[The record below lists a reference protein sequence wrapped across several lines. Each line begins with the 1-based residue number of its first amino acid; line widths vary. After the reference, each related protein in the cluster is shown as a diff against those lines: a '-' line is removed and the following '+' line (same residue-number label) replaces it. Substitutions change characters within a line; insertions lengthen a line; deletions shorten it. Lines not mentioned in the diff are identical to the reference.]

1 MNTLSQAATAA
12 RDVITQGSRVET
24 GAEAEYDLVIIGGG
38 ITGAGIFHLAANQG
52 LKVLLVEQK
61 DFAWGTSSRSSKM
74 VHGGLRYLASGQW
87 RMTRDAARE
96 RESMLTQL
104 PGLVNLMP
112 YIMLHK
118 KGDFPSAA
126 LFQRVLTLY
135 DKLAGSKHHKPL
147 SMEKARAWLSE
158 LSFDGIAG
166 VSLFADGVTDDARLV
181 LRALQDGVL
190 AGGQLLNYA
199 RVTGL
204 IEHEEHKQQVQI
216 KRVCGVR
223 LAFNDPLDNQDLA
236 NQNLES
242 QASTSKEYRVKAKC
256 VINATGSWASKLHP
270 LEQGGLRPL
279 RGSHLVL
286 PFERLPVSACL
297 TFYHPQDGRPVY
309 IYPWQGCSVIGT
321 TDLDHHD
328 ELNSEPGITQ
338 QEVDYLLALVRHFFP
353 KQELSERDVVSC
365 WSGIRPIYCEDE
377 TEGKEPSKESREHI
391 IWSKPGLISVTGGK
405 LTSYHLMA
413 KETLDRV
420 RQQFPNLVA
429 GDLNRAPFTQMT
441 QGYADEHLQGYF
453 GYFAPQIAG
462 MANAEMI
469 GISRC
474 QWRELEWSLTNEC
487 VVHLDDLLLR
497 RTRIALQLGAEI
509 NRYRETI
516 LSLCCQYL
524 GWSNTKAETEWQ
536 RLGRIMNASYCLP
549 SQQVKEAC
557 L

>member
-1 MNTLSQAATAA
+1 MNTLSQAAKAA
-12 RDVITQGSRVET
+12 TDAIIQ
-24 GAEAEYDLVIIGGG
+24 AEAEYDLVIIGGG
-38 ITGAGIFHLAANQG
+38 ITGAGIFHLAANQD
-52 LKVLLVEQK
+52 LKVLLVEQN

-74 VHGGLRYLASGQW
+74 IHGGLRYLATGQW

-96 RESMLTQL
+96 REVMLAQL
-104 PGLVNLMP
+104 PGLVDLMP

-126 LFQRVLTLY
+126 LFQRVLAIY
-135 DKLAGSKHHKPL
+135 DRLAGSKYHRPL
-147 SMEKARAWLSE
+147 SMEKARTWLSE
-158 LSFDGIAG
+158 LSFDGISG

-190 AGGQLLNYA
+190 AGGQALNYA
-199 RVTGL
+199 KVTAL
-204 IEHEEHKQQVQI
+204 IERGENQDNSE
-216 KRVCGVR
+216 RVSGVR
-223 LAFNDPLDNQDLA
+223 LVLTNTLD
-236 NQNLES
+236 S
-242 QASTSKEYRVKAKC
+242 QASDNTEYSVKAKC
-256 VINATGSWASKLHP
+256 VINATGSWAGKLHE
-270 LEQGGLRPL
+270 LQGGGLRPL

-321 TDLDHHD
+321 TDLDHHG
-328 ELNSEPGITQ
+328 ELNREPGITQ
-338 QEVDYLLALVRHFFP
+338 QEIDYLLELVRHFYP
-353 KQELSERDVVSC
+353 KQELSESDVVSC

-391 IWSKPGLISVTGGK
+391 IWSKPGLISVSGGK

-420 RQQFPNLVA
+420 RQQFPNLFA
-429 GDLNRAPFTQMT
+429 GELKRAPFSQVT

-453 GYFAPQIAG
+453 GYFASQIAG
-462 MANAEMI
+462 MTNAEMI

-474 QWRELEWSLTNEC
+474 QWRELEWSLANES

-497 RTRIALQLGAEI
+497 RTRLALLLGIEI
-509 NRYRETI
+509 SRYRETI
-516 LSLCCQYL
+516 LSLCCQHL
-524 GWSNTKAETEWQ
+524 AWSNTKAEQEWQ
-536 RLGRIMNASYCLP
+536 RFEQIVNTSYRLP
-549 SQQVKEAC
+549 SQQVNREC